1 MTLLAVAVSGRGA
14 VDPDEPVVF
23 ADDEGFLRG
32 RGAFETLRVYGGRPF
47 RLRDHVA
54 RLQSSSVRLG
64 LPPLDAGEIEVVAA
78 QALAAAGT
86 GEAFLRL
93 YATPGREGSGRPVLL
108 ALVGAI
114 PADLEDLR
122 AGGLRLVSVG
132 LGLDVSG
139 SWPLG
144 GVKSMSYAVN
154 MMAVDEARR
163 RDGDDALFLAQER
176 IVLECPTSNIWW
188 RRGPEL
194 HTPSLDLGILAGVT
208 RAVIVEC
215 LPALGYE
222 LHEGTYTVDE
232 LAGAEE
238 AFTSSS
244 VREVMPA
251 VALDGRPI
259 GDGTPGPAAR
269 ALQAEVRRL
278 AGSDVAS

>member
-1 MTLLAVAVSGRGA
+1 MSLLAVAVSGRGV

-47 RLRDHVA
+47 RLPDHVA
-54 RLQSSSVRLG
+54 RLQSSATRLG

-78 QALAAAGT
+78 QALAAAGAA
-86 GEAFLRL
+86 EAFLRL
-93 YATPGREGSGRPVLL
+93 YATPGREGGGRPVLL
-108 ALVGAI
+108 ALVGAV
-114 PADLEDLR
+114 PDDLEDLR
-122 AGGLRLVSVG
+122 ARGLRLVSVG

-154 MMAVDEARR
+154 MMAVDEAKRH
-163 RDGDDALFLAQER
+163 DGDDALFLAQGR

-188 RRGPEL
+188 RRGSEL

-208 RAVIVEC
+208 RAVIVES
-215 LPALGYE
+215 LPSLGYE
-222 LHEGTYTVDE
+222 LQEGTYGVDE
-232 LAGAEE
+232 LAGADE

-251 VALDGRPI
+251 VSLDGEPI

-269 ALQAEVRRL
+269 ALQEELRRC
-278 AGSDVAS
+278 ASSS